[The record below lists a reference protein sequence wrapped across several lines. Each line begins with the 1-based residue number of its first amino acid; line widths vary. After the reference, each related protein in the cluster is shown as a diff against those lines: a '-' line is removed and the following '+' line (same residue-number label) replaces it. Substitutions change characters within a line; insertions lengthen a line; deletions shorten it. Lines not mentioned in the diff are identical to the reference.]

1 MVSATISFCI
11 DEEAVAQRGQVKC
24 ARLNS
29 LVKEKPILDPG
40 NQNCNLVLLLLHHA
54 DDALYGKKALWR

>member
-29 LVKEKPILDPG
+29 LVKEKPILDRSEKE
-40 NQNCNLVLLLLHHA
+40 NRYSNT
-54 DDALYGKKALWR
+54 YYKTFS

>member
-1 MVSATISFCI
+1 M
-11 DEEAVAQRGQVKC
+11 KC

-40 NQNCNLVLLLLHHA
+40 NRNCNLVLLLLQAGASAPKVLTMHFMEKK
-54 DDALYGKKALWR
+54 LYGINSRNDRC